1 MHLFLSIEC
10 SWRILNIFKG
20 NCSLWQD
27 LLLIHSIHFI
37 SSFILKSIYCIA
49 IMVWNRI
56 VSCILWTWQ
65 KSHIRHVGKKEGN
78 TSKGNWVNHLSSSD
92 LIFIEGFWQRLI
104 FLPCRKKNTQRFQ
117 PKPLWSLCK
126 EKQSHRS
133 RIWLKKKKKSVPAGS
148 LSRKPI
154 WAPLAPAATI
164 AHWHS
169 ASLRTLTFGEER
181 RMKTTRSISCD
192 PLQNSFQLHLN
203 NRHKTNTTH
212 LQSS

>member
-27 LLLIHSIHFI
+27 LLLIRSIHFI

-56 VSCILWTWQ
+56 VSCILC
-65 KSHIRHVGKKEGN
+65 IRWKKEGN

-92 LIFIEGFWQRLI
+92 LIFIEGLWQRLI

-133 RIWLKKKKKSVPAGS
+133 WVSQLEAFPESPSELRWLLPRRLHTGTPRVSARWHLERS
-148 LSRKPI
+148 AAWKP
-154 WAPLAPAATI
+154 PVQLAAT
-164 AHWHS
+164 
-169 ASLRTLTFGEER
+169 RF
-181 RMKTTRSISCD
+181 KTRSSC
-192 PLQNSFQLHLN
+192 
-203 NRHKTNTTH
+203 T
-212 LQSS
+212 